1 MSQPEDFRIHD
12 LPEGAVFQL
21 CRPAKLNAIT
31 KPILLGL
38 TALLDRLE
46 ADGARLLIIIGE
58 GEKAFCAGTDLA
70 ETATMP
76 KPHRLEK
83 SAMAR
88 ALFVRLS
95 RSKLLSVAALNGLA
109 YGGGLELAMACTL
122 RIAKTTV
129 TLSLPEIKLGLLPAY
144 GGTQFLPALVGKSRA
159 LELMLTGRVISAREA
174 LEMGLIH
181 RISAEDQLILDSAL
195 AFGREITRF
204 SQPAIDG
211 IKRCVAAADAQVNN
225 AGLEVE
231 DQVVRE
237 VFVNQDADEGVAA
250 FLEKRP
256 PRFKHR

>member
-1 MSQPEDFRIHD
+1 MSQAEDFRIRD
-12 LPEGAVFQL
+12 LPDGAVFQL

-38 TALLDRLE
+38 ATLLDRLE
-46 ADGARLLIIIGE
+46 SEGARLLVVTGE

-76 KPHRLEK
+76 KPQRLEK

-95 RSKLLSVAALNGLA
+95 RSNILSVAALNGLA
-109 YGGGLELAMACTL
+109 FGGGLELAMACTL
-122 RIAKTTV
+122 RIAKTRV
-129 TLSLPEIKLGLLPAY
+129 TMSLPEIKLGLLPAY

-159 LELMLTGRVISAREA
+159 LELMLTGRVIQAPEA
-174 LEMGLIH
+174 LDIGLIH
-181 RISAEDQLILDSAL
+181 RIAAEDQPILDSAL
-195 AFGREITRF
+195 AFGREVTQF
-204 SQPAIDG
+204 SQPAING
-211 IKRCVAAADAQVNN
+211 IRQCIQAADDEVGD

-237 VFVNQDADEGVAA
+237 VFVSQDAQEGVAA
-250 FLEKRP
+250 FLEKRA
-256 PRFKHR
+256 PRFMNR